1 MAKIKYYYDTESCKY
16 VRVQT
21 RVSDVVLNV
30 LGVISLTMVMAV
42 GLLLLYSN
50 YFESP
55 KELLLRNEVK
65 EMEFYYED
73 LKQKVDELDKILAD
87 MSYRDDNIYRV
98 VLGSEP
104 IDKSIREAGV
114 GGADRYAEIRNKNI
128 EHDDIIVQLNQTIDK
143 LRRKV
148 YIESKS
154 HDEIISLAEN
164 KEKLFAAI
172 PAIQPVPKKETVIL
186 ASGYG
191 IRIHPIYKVR
201 KMHHGIDFAAPI
213 GTPIYATADGT
224 VDNVEISFAGYGY
237 GKKVEIDHGFGYRT
251 RYAHMHMFVVRNG
264 QKVRRGD
271 LIGYVGDTGLS
282 TAPHLHYEVFINGM
296 QVNPIHYFFNDLNPA
311 EYAKIIELASIENQ
325 SLGM

>member
-16 VRVQT
+16 VRVRT
-21 RVSDVVLNV
+21 TTGDIFLNT
-30 LGVISLTMVMAV
+30 LGIFSLTLALAV
-42 GLLLLYSN
+42 GLLMLYSN

-55 KELLLRNEVK
+55 KELILKNEVK

-73 LKQKVDELDKILAD
+73 LQEKVNDLDKILAE
-87 MSYRDDNIYRV
+87 MTYRDDNIYRV

-114 GGADRYAEIRNKNI
+114 GGANRYEDIKNKDIGHDEI
-128 EHDDIIVQLNQTIDK
+128 IIHLNETIDK

-154 HDEIISLAEN
+154 HDEIVQLADN

-172 PAIQPVPKKETVIL
+172 PAIQPVPKRETVVL
-186 ASGYG
+186 ASGFG

-201 KMHHGIDFAAPI
+201 KMHNGIDFAAPT
-213 GTPIYATADGT
+213 GTPIYAAADG
-224 VDNVEISFAGYGY
+224 VIDNVEISFTGY
-237 GKKVEIDHGFGYRT
+237 GKKVEIDHGYGYRT
-251 RYAHMHMFVVRNG
+251 RYAHMQMFVVRNG
-264 QKVRRGD
+264 QRVKRGE
-271 LIGYVGDTGLS
+271 LIGYVGNTGLS
-282 TAPHLHYEVFINGM
+282 TAPHLHYEVFINGA

-311 EYAKIIELASIENQ
+311 EYAKIVELASIENQ

>member
-1 MAKIKYYYDTESCKY
+1 MAKAKYYYDKESCKY
-16 VRVQT
+16 IRVKIT
-21 RVSDVVLNV
+21 PGTVILNT
-30 LGVISLTMVMAV
+30 LGILSLTLIMAAGIV
-42 GLLLLYSN
+42 ILYHN

-55 KELLLRNEVK
+55 KEVKLKNELK
-65 EMEFYYED
+65 NMEFYY
-73 LKQKVDELDKILAD
+73 DELYKKVNDLDKQMTD
-87 MSYRDDNIYRV
+87 MAYRDDNIYRA

-104 IDKSIREAGV
+104 IDKGIREAGV
-114 GGADRYAEIRNKNI
+114 GGTDRYEDIRNKDV
-128 EHDDIIVQLNQTIDK
+128 EHEELIVKLNESVDK

-154 HDEIISLAEN
+154 HDEIIELAGN

-172 PAIQPVPKKETVIL
+172 PAIQPIPKRENVML
-186 ASGYG
+186 ASGFG

-201 KMHHGIDFAAPI
+201 KMHYGMDFAAPI
-213 GTPIYATADGT
+213 GTPIYAAADG
-224 VDNVEISFAGYGY
+224 VIDNVEISFTGY
-237 GKKVEIDHGFGYRT
+237 GKKVEVDHGFGYRT
-251 RYAHMHMFVVRNG
+251 RYAHMHMFTVKNG
-264 QKVRRGD
+264 QHVKRGE

-282 TAPHLHYEVFINGM
+282 TAPHLHYEVFINGT

>member
-1 MAKIKYYYDTESCKY
+1 MAKQKYYYDKDSCKY
-16 VRVQT
+16 IRVKT
-21 RVSDVVLNV
+21 TPGTVILNT
-30 LGVISLTMVMAV
+30 LGILSLTLIMAAGIV
-42 GLLLLYSN
+42 ILYHN

-55 KELLLRNEVK
+55 KEVKLKNELK
-65 EMEFYYED
+65 NLEFYY
-73 LKQKVDELDKILAD
+73 DELFKKVNDLDKQMTD
-87 MSYRDDNIYRV
+87 MAYRDDNIYRV

-104 IDKSIREAGV
+104 IDKGIREAGV
-114 GGADRYAEIRNKNI
+114 GGADRYEDIRTRDI
-128 EHDDIIVQLNQTIDK
+128 EHEELIVKLNESVDK

-154 HDEIISLAEN
+154 HDEIIELADN

-172 PAIQPVPKKETVIL
+172 PAIQPIPKRETVML
-186 ASGYG
+186 ASGFG

-201 KMHHGIDFAAPI
+201 KMHTGIDFAAPI
-213 GTPIYATADGT
+213 GTPIYAAADG
-224 VDNVEISFAGYGY
+224 VIDNVEISFTGY
-237 GKKVEIDHGFGYRT
+237 GKKVEIDHGYGYRT
-251 RYAHMHMFVVRNG
+251 RYAHMHMFVVKRG
-264 QKVRRGD
+264 QRIKRGE

-282 TAPHLHYEVFINGM
+282 TAPHLHYEVFINGS

>member
-16 VRVQT
+16 IRVKT
-21 RVSDVVLNV
+21 STGDIVLNT
-30 LGVISLTMVMAV
+30 LGILSLTMAMAV

-55 KELLLRNEVK
+55 KEIMLKNEVK
-65 EMEFYYED
+65 EMEFYFEE
-73 LKQKVDELDKILAD
+73 LQKKTNDLDKILAD
-87 MSYRDDNIYRV
+87 MAYRDDNIYRV

-104 IDKSIREAGV
+104 INKSIREAGV
-114 GGADRYAEIRNKNI
+114 GGVDRYEDIKNK
-128 EHDDIIVQLNQTIDK
+128 DINHEETIVKLNESLDK

-154 HDEIISLAEN
+154 HDELIELAEN

-172 PAIQPVPKKETVIL
+172 PAIQPVPKKATVVL
-186 ASGYG
+186 ASGFG

-201 KMHHGIDFAAPI
+201 KMHTGIDFAAPI
-213 GTPIYATADGT
+213 GTPIYAAADGV
-224 VDNVEISFAGYGY
+224 VDNIEISFTGY

-251 RYAHMHMFVVRNG
+251 RYAHMHAFAVRNG
-264 QKVRRGD
+264 QHLKRGE
-271 LIGYVGDTGLS
+271 LIGFVGDTGLS
-282 TAPHLHYEVFINGM
+282 TAPHLHYEVFINGA